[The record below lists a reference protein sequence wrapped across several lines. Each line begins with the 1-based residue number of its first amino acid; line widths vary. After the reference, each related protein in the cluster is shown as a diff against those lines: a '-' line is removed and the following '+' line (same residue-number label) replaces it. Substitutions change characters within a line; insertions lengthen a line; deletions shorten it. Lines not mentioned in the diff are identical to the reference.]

1 MSDPVYF
8 LGIDLGSSS
17 IKTSLF
23 DPNKG
28 KTIDSVTYPD
38 EEMDISS
45 KKKVGQNRIQNFC
58 GNVLIRV

>member
-38 EEMDISS
+38 EEMYISS
-45 KKKVGQNRIQNFC
+45 KKKVGQNRIQNFG

>member
-38 EEMDISS
+38 EELDISS
-45 KKKVGQNRIQNFC
+45 KKKRLGRT
-58 GNVLIRV
+58 GSKTLGGMY